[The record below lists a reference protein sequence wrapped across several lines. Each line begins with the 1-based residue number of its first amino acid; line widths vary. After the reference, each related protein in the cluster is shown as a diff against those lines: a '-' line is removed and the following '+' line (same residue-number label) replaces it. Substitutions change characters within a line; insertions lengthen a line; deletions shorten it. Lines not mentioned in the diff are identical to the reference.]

1 MNSDDDDYVK
11 NEDDHKK
18 HVEYLS
24 EADNKLDEG
33 DHDDFPLN
41 QLPGQ
46 LNGGGT
52 KGPAEKS
59 VNHILLDTMR
69 YPKICTKLWVN
80 IQSTTRWKA
89 YTIAIFLYFFYRQYS
104 WTNHNEST
112 NLYIVQKAIKWVCT
126 TLD

>member
-18 HVEYLS
+18 HVKYLS
-24 EADNKLDEG
+24 EVDNKLDED

-52 KGPAEKS
+52 KGLAEKA
-59 VNHILLDTMR
+59 VNHILLGTMR
-69 YPKICTKLWVN
+69 YPKICTKL
-80 IQSTTRWKA
+80 
-89 YTIAIFLYFFYRQYS
+89 
-104 WTNHNEST
+104 
-112 NLYIVQKAIKWVCT
+112 
-126 TLD
+126 